1 MRTEIKIID
10 YRPEHRIL
18 FKEMNQRWIEK
29 YFKMEASDHKA
40 LDDPEQS
47 VLKPGGAILVAYF
60 GEEVAGICALV
71 KLVNRPYDYE
81 LSKMAV
87 DPNFQGK
94 GVGFALAKAIEERA
108 KLLGGKT
115 LYIES
120 NTVLGPAMRLYQKRG
135 FVEIEGEGS
144 PYERCNIYFVKE
156 I

>member
-1 MRTEIKIID
+1 
-10 YRPEHRIL
+10 
-18 FKEMNQRWIEK
+18 
-29 YFKMEASDHKA
+29 
-40 LDDPEQS
+40 
-47 VLKPGGAILVAYF
+47 
-60 GEEVAGICALV
+60 
-71 KLVNRPYDYE
+71 
-81 LSKMAV
+81 MAV
-87 DPNFQGK
+87 DPDFQGK

-120 NTVLGPAMRLYQKRG
+120 NTVLGPAMHLYQKRG